1 MNQRSY
7 DVVRNSLKMRVSTCI
22 FVLLSSIL
30 KVYLITIVTVSAQ
43 CVLGNCRKSTNEV
56 NRHLREDASLV
67 TVLDENESTIY
78 NGGVVTASH
87 TGLHSAN
94 YDERF
99 IYAMDGSTTN
109 KYYVEDAA
117 VAAGSVNVWVQWA
130 SIDNVPVIYNRLR
143 FYTGGESN
151 RRPKYLSVQAS
162 HGNDIWNVLWE
173 SSSVRLSY
181 GDNYFS
187 FVNDEA

>member
-1 MNQRSY
+1 M
-7 DVVRNSLKMRVSTCI
+7 
-22 FVLLSSIL
+22 
-30 KVYLITIVTVSAQ
+30 
-43 CVLGNCRKSTNEV
+43 
-56 NRHLREDASLV
+56 
-67 TVLDENESTIY
+67 LDEVESTIY

-87 TGLHSAN
+87 TGLHSTN

-99 IYAMDGSTTN
+99 IYAMDGSTSN
-109 KYYVEDAA
+109 KYYVQDAD
-117 VAAGSVNVWVQWA
+117 VAAGTVNVWVQWA

-162 HGNDIWNVLWE
+162 HGNDIWDVLWE
-173 SSSVRLSY
+173 SSSVSLSS

-187 FVNDEA
+187 FVNEILPNVVTVAVPAATPARRISSSEAPRSSMIAAAATMPSPAPTVELIATLILLQ